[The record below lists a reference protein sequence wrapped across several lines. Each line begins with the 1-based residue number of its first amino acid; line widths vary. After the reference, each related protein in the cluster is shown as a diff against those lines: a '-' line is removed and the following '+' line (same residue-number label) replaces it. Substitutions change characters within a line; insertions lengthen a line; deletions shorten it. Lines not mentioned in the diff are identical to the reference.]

1 NGGTYYLLRAT
12 RECNYSIDVI
22 QAIISHPAVDLFVAV
37 NGKKYRGSYAAHLKV
52 FLTSVPISPLHNE
65 QISTIEA
72 NTPHIRE
79 LTVKL
84 RSATDNSILTS
95 MENRR
100 MTLREYNEESLAAGY
115 GLDAEAL
122 AEATGEA

>member
-1 NGGTYYLLRAT
+1 M
-12 RECNYSIDVI
+12 
-22 QAIISHPAVDLFVAV
+22 DLFVAV
-37 NGKKYRGSYAAHLKV
+37 NGKKYRGSYAAHRKA
-52 FLTSVPISPLHNE
+52 FLTSVPIPPLDNE

-72 NTPHIRE
+72 NTHEIRE
-79 LTVKL
+79 LTVKM
-84 RSATDNSILTS
+84 RSETDNSLLSS

-100 MTLREYNEESLAAGY
+100 MTLREYNEEILSAGY